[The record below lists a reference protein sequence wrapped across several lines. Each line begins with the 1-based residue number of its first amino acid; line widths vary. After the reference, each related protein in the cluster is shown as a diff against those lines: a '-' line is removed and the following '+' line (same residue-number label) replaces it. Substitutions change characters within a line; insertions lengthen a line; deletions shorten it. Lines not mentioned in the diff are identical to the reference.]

1 VSAGTGTSART
12 YTVDCPRLGW
22 DDLPDDRTCL
32 IAPLDHYG
40 QPTGELF
47 CYSHFAVVGTVTGP

>member
-1 VSAGTGTSART
+1 MTISTGTNAIT
-12 YTVDCPRLGW
+12 YRIDEPCPRLGW
-22 DDLPDDRTCL
+22 DDQPDDRTCL

-47 CYSHFAVVGTVTGP
+47 CYTHFSIVGVIR